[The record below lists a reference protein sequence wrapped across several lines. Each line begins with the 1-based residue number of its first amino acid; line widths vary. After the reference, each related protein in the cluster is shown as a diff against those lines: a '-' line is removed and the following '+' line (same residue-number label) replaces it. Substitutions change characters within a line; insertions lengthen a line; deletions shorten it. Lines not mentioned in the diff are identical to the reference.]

1 MWNDPIVEET
11 RKLRDEYAAQFNYD
25 LEALFRDLKE
35 QEQQGGREVVSFPP
49 RKPERSAPH
58 AA

>member
-11 RKLRDEYAAQFNYD
+11 RRLRDEYASQFDYD
-25 LEALFRDLKE
+25 LDALFRDLKE
-35 QEQQGGREVVSFPP
+35 QERKSGREVVSFPP
-49 RKPERSAPH
+49 RKPQPGTSH

>member
-11 RKLRDEYAAQFNYD
+11 RRLRDEYAAQFGYE
-25 LEALFRDLKE
+25 LEAIVRDLKE
-35 QEQQGGREVVSFPP
+35 QEQQSGREIVSFAP
-49 RKPERSAPH
+49 RKPDPGASH

>member
-11 RKLRDEYAAQFNYD
+11 RRLRDEYAAQFDYD
-25 LEALFRDLKE
+25 LDALVRDLKE
-35 QEQQGGREVVSFPP
+35 QEQQSDREVVSFPP
-49 RKPERSAPH
+49 RMPQQNASH

>member
-11 RKLRDEYAAQFNYD
+11 RRLRDEYAAQFDYD
-25 LEALFRDLKE
+25 LEALVRDLKE
-35 QEQQGGREVVSFPP
+35 QERQGGREVVSFPP
-49 RKPERSAPH
+49 RKPQQGTSN

>member
-11 RKLRDEYAAQFNYD
+11 RRLRDEYAAQFGYD

-35 QEQQGGREVVSFPP
+35 QERQSGRAVVSFPP
-49 RKPERSAPH
+49 RKPEEGAPH

>member
-11 RKLRDEYAAQFNYD
+11 RKLRDEYAAQFAYD
-25 LEALFRDLKE
+25 LDALFRDLKE
-35 QEQQGGREVVSFPP
+35 QERQSDREIVSFPP
-49 RKPERSAPH
+49 RKPEEGAPH